1 MFGLFNRNFALA
13 YRDIPQITKHVGKG
27 WQQRIQHK
35 ERKMKKRIGIM
46 ICGNFFTFTVYK
58 ITGATGN
65 SFFIAEP
72 QGIGATRC
80 ALTQEDLQKQLDADV
95 PMLRL
100 IAKER
105 SSR

>member
-1 MFGLFNRNFALA
+1 
-13 YRDIPQITKHVGKG
+13 
-27 WQQRIQHK
+27 
-35 ERKMKKRIGIM
+35 MKKRIGIM
-46 ICGNFFTFTVYK
+46 IAGNFYTFTVYK

-95 PMLRL
+95 PMMNL
-100 IAKER
+100 IARER
-105 SSR
+105 QRG